1 MIGSRTGTTH
11 RPSPDVFNVNNTYNF
26 EFSGF
31 SGVQQVA
38 LPGGTNF
45 SGNLSF
51 VLYEIS
57 IDTTIY
63 NWVWTTIPASNPAI
77 ISDEDTAYVYPG
89 VNGTD
94 YVLTLTDQLGC
105 FGSDTVNASWNLN
118 ILIIDSI
125 TSTNVGCN
133 GGQTGSISVVMDTT
147 SGFQPYTYYIDGNI
161 TNDTTFNLSA
171 GTYSVSVSDDIGCL
185 SDTVLVD
192 IIEK

>member
-1 MIGSRTGTTH
+1 MGL
-11 RPSPDVFNVNNTYNF
+11 DNN
-26 EFSGF
+26 S
-31 SGVQQVA
+31 
-38 LPGGTNF
+38 
-45 SGNLSF
+45 
-51 VLYEIS
+51 
-57 IDTTIY
+57 
-63 NWVWTTIPASNPAI
+63 ASNPAI

-133 GGQTGSISVVMDTT
+133 GGQTGSIAVVMDTT
-147 SGFQPYTYYIDGNI
+147 SGFQPFTYYIDGNI

-192 IIEK
+192 IIENDSLYACIDNVNFVSVQVDQFVMSFDTAFSYSSVATQLDLIMNLL